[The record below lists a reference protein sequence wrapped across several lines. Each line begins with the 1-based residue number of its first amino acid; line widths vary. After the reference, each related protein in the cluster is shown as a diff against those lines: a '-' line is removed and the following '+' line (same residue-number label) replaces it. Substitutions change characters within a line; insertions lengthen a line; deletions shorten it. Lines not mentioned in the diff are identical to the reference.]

1 MVMFGRN
8 VKLRYSRKIRESAS
22 LYPSLLIAYGFYP
35 KHLGTAFLDVY
46 SGIKDERIEAKHN
59 GNKTKNETLKL
70 SLNGLS
76 GNLQN
81 EHSWVYS
88 PMAVMKIRMN
98 GQLLLLNLA
107 ERLIGIGCRMIQY
120 NTK

>member
-1 MVMFGRN
+1 M
-8 VKLRYSRKIRESAS
+8 
-22 LYPSLLIAYGFYP
+22 LIKYGFYP
-35 KHLGTAFLDVY
+35 KHLGKAFLEVY
-46 SGIKDERIEAKHN
+46 SGIKDERIEAKHT
-59 GNKTKNETLKL
+59 GKKLKDTTLKL

-88 PMAVMKIRMN
+88 PFAVMQIRMN
-98 GQLLLLNLA
+98 GQLLLLRLA
-107 ERLIGIGCRMIQY
+107 EMLIKIGCKMIQY